1 MGILH
6 INTNILLPSGKCI
19 FYRVKSDHSLSGQ
32 SSLTTYRLQCL
43 DTTDQELQPQL
54 TDWKTER
61 RGSRVSVIELIKEL
75 TPQAPI

>member
-19 FYRVKSDHSLSGQ
+19 FYSLSGQ
-32 SSLTTYRLQCL
+32 SSLTTYRPQCL
-43 DTTDQELQPQL
+43 DKIDQELQPQL